1 MRAENFTIP
10 KLCIRGGD
18 LAKQW
23 YVYFYYVDLDG
34 KKRQFRFSDGIN
46 QLKTKGERIS
56 EGNALIRALLD
67 HLEGGWN
74 PISNEVEEHENKTI
88 LEAIDE
94 IFEIKKA
101 YLTEA
106 SIRTYKNQTNLFKK
120 WLKIKRYDHLYT
132 ENFTSFHARKY
143 CDWLLRDKKYC
154 GKTYNGHLTML
165 RTFFTEM
172 VGRGYVKE
180 SPVSGFKSVRQDV
193 GKNTAYSENEEKLF
207 ESIKLKDPCFYLAT
221 RFVKYCFLRRTELA
235 KVQVKHINWDNKTLV
250 IPSENAK
257 SRIQDS
263 VTIPKTLE
271 RMIEK
276 AGFKELHPDTY
287 LFGKFFLPNEQR
299 IKRVDDF
306 SDKQRYY
313 NKKLNIR
320 SECTFYSWKHTGTV
334 ELYNLT
340 KDPYVVM
347 RQCRHS
353 NIDMT
358 MIYLR
363 SLGCGINE
371 QVREW

>member
-10 KLCIRGGD
+10 KLCTRGGD

-74 PISNEVEEHENKTI
+74 PVSNEVEEREDKTI
-88 LEAIDE
+88 IEAINE

-120 WLKIKRYDHLYT
+120 WIEGRGFSNLYT
-132 ENFTSFHARKY
+132 QNFTSFHARKY
-143 CDWLLRDKKYC
+143 CDWLLKDKQYC

-172 VGRGYVKE
+172 VDRGYMKE
-180 SPVSGFKSVRQDV
+180 SPVSGFKSVRQDM
-193 GKNTAYSENEEKLF
+193 GKNIVYTQQEEKAF
-207 ESIKLKDPCFYLAT
+207 ESIRKKDSRFYLAT

-235 KVQVKHINWDNKTLV
+235 RVQAKHINWTNKTLV

-271 RMIEK
+271 RMIEEV
-276 AGFKELHPDTY
+276 GFRELPPDTF
-287 LFGKFFLPNEQR
+287 LFGKFFTPSKQR

-306 SDKQRYY
+306 SDKQRHY

-320 SECTFYSWKHTGTV
+320 SECTFYSWKHTGAV
-334 ELYNLT
+334 ELYNMT

-347 RQCRHS
+347 RQCRHTD
-353 NIDMT
+353 IKMT
-358 MIYLR
+358 MVYLR
-363 SLGCGINE
+363 SLGCGVNE
-371 QVREW
+371 LVREW